1 MSAFND
7 PHILQRVED
16 VDDIDAIFEP
26 FLDEGVHRFST
37 LQQFADHLSRNGPSK
52 DYRFS
57 NAFGD

>member
-1 MSAFND
+1 
-7 PHILQRVED
+7 

-37 LQQFADHLSRNGPSK
+37 LQQFADHLSRNGPSE